1 MKKKLLVIIEA
12 PHGCHSKTEAQ
23 CGEESEIFKSRN
35 PGHEDQS
42 SPKRSQPLYHEDDE
56 TTSKITQPV
65 SALELKLWIA
75 WFLHH
80 CTWEASHLPASREIT
95 SCPDPAPIPNPHPP
109 QSNEPHILFVSP
121 QGCPLGGASFTLL
134 PSHLPHAQALTE
146 ALDGF
151 LLSPRHFLSH
161 LRVCVELNLPE
172 LHRLC
177 KLQKGL
183 GK

>member
-1 MKKKLLVIIEA
+1 MGAIPRLRPNVGRNQRFSKAEILATRTRAALRD
-12 PHGCHSKTEAQ
+12 HS
-23 CGEESEIFKSRN
+23 
-35 PGHEDQS
+35 
-42 SPKRSQPLYHEDDE
+42 LYIMRMRK

-65 SALELKLWIA
+65 SVLELKLWIA

-80 CTWEASHLPASREIT
+80 CTWEATHLPASREIT
-95 SCPDPAPIPNPHPP
+95 SCPDPAPIPNSHPP

-121 QGCPLGGASFTLL
+121 QGCPLGGASFTPL

-151 LLSPRHFLSH
+151 LLSPSHFLSH
-161 LRVCVELNLPE
+161 LRVCVELNIPE

-177 KLQKGL
+177 NLQKGL